1 MNARDIMTRDVVTV
15 GPDVTVAEIARVLL
29 QRHISGVPVIEDGKV
44 VGIVSEGDLIHRQE
58 IGTEKR
64 RGSWWLRLCAGERSP
79 VDFIKSHGVAARDVM
94 THQVVTVTEDAPLDE
109 IADLFEEHHIK
120 RVPVVRNGKLVGI
133 ISRANLLQA
142 LASAPRSES
151 PATGDGEEIRTK
163 LLQILN
169 LEAWWRP
176 HTSHIVVS
184 DGVVHIWGLDGPADV
199 RDAARVAALNVA
211 SVHGVEDH
219 RSARFDVLASE

>member
-1 MNARDIMTRDVVTV
+1 MNAQDIMTRDVLTV

-44 VGIVSEGDLIHRQE
+44 VGVVSEGDLIHRQE

-79 VDFIKSHGVAARDVM
+79 VDFIKSHGVTARDVM
-94 THQVVTVTEDAPLDE
+94 TQPVVTVTEDTPLDE
-109 IADLFEEHHIK
+109 IADLFEDRGIK

-142 LASAPRSES
+142 LASAPHPEI
-151 PATGDGEEIRTK
+151 PVTGDDEEIRTK
-163 LLQILN
+163 LLHILN
-169 LEAWWRP
+169 SQSWWHP
-176 HTSHIVVS
+176 HTSHVVVS
-184 DGVVHIWGLDGPADV
+184 DGVVHIWGLDGSADA
-199 RDAARVAALNVA
+199 RDATRVAALNVA
-211 SVHGVEDH
+211 GVRDVEDH
-219 RSARFDVLASE
+219 RTKQHGILEG